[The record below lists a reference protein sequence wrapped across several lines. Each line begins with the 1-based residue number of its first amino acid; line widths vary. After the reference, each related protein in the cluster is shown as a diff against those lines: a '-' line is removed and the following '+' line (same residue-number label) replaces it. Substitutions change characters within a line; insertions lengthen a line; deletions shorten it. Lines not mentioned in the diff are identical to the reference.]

1 MHCLPPHSRL
11 RASAKGGAK
20 RTGKPQPPT
29 AQPPRQRD
37 VPLAVVTTRRFGV
50 ADLSDHVN
58 KAMARAPEPLVSAEC
73 YVIDSKS
80 VIVADTTDKVHDV
93 KALTVRQSVLHDP
106 PP

>member
-1 MHCLPPHSRL
+1 M

-73 YVIDSKS
+73 YVIDCKS
-80 VIVADTTDKVHDV
+80 VIVADTTDKVRHV